1 MSELTMSI
9 VDGLSEMVTQAEE
22 RIVKLEAENEQL
34 RTDASFNDIEELDR
48 PLPHPPLSVRKML
61 LVDPRYIVELK
72 TENAQLRKAC
82 HITCL
87 AIEFR
92 GKVAMGEDLLP
103 DESNWRDGVEPYLLA
118 LYNWNKE
125 VSGWAGGNM
134 DEERWKE
141 LLGHLE
147 KGEKDG

>member
-1 MSELTMSI
+1 MDKAPDGWDLQMCRAETELAAQNHRLYRR
-9 VDGLSEMVTQAEE
+9 DQ
-22 RIVKLEAENEQL
+22 
-34 RTDASFNDIEELDR
+34 
-48 PLPHPPLSVRKML
+48 H
-61 LVDPRYIVELK
+61 IVELK
-72 TENAQLRKAC
+72 AEVERLRKAC

-103 DESNWRDGVEPYLLA
+103 DESNWRDGVESYLLA

-125 VSGWAGGNM
+125 ASGWAGGNM